1 MTTYM
6 PTNIIGHPV
15 PIALGILII
24 LLAGL
29 GLGVI
34 NGSAVSRIGMPALIV
49 TLAMWQISTGAAFSV
64 SQGVS
69 VGFQPESLA
78 FFGKGTIA
86 GVPVPV
92 YIFVAVAVIVYFV
105 LNYTT
110 FGRSVYAVG
119 GNPVSA
125 WLSGI
130 NVKNILFAVYAISG
144 FLAGLAAVIMSA
156 RAMGSS
162 MSSLSGLEMDTIAA
176 VVVGGVSLFGGRGTL
191 VGVVIGVIII
201 GIVNNGMSI
210 IGAGPALIALVK
222 GSIIIGAVAVD
233 YIRRRG

>member
-1 MTTYM
+1 M
-6 PTNIIGHPV
+6 NVIGAPV
-15 PIALGILII
+15 ALGVAILIMI
-24 LLAGL
+24 FAGL
-29 GLGVI
+29 GIGAV
-34 NGSAVSRIGMPALIV
+34 NGAGVSRLRMPALIV

-162 MSSLSGLEMDTIAA
+162 MSSLYGLELDSIAA

-191 VGVVIGVIII
+191 IGVVIGAIII
-201 GIVNNGMSI
+201 GIINNGMSL
-210 IGAGPALIALVK
+210 IGAGPAVIGIVK